1 MDIQGYEPYGL
12 LGAESLFTTHNVTM
26 LYMEWAE
33 MKKSLNGEHKVEAND
48 SPILCDLRLPAFP
61 FSALQKKMKKKKW
74 KKGVFSAPQIFKDNL
89 GCIIFH

>member
-33 MKKSLNGEHKVEAND
+33 MKKSLNGEHKVEAID
-48 SPILCDLRLPAFP
+48 SPILCDSRLPMFP
-61 FSALQKKMKKKKW
+61 FSALQKKGKKEFFLLHK
-74 KKGVFSAPQIFKDNL
+74 FSK
-89 GCIIFH
+89 IIWAVKSSIKLSLF